1 MPQIFSFSDVSEFR
15 PSQLIPITIFLAT
28 WGDQLT
34 LNYEKAAPPLIL
46 YTTNTVQHCKRDG
59 INSDQHLD
67 VLICPGNPRG
77 ENV

>member
-1 MPQIFSFSDVSEFR
+1 M
-15 PSQLIPITIFLAT
+15 
-28 WGDQLT
+28 GDQLT
-34 LNYEKAAPPLIL
+34 LNYEKASPLIL
-46 YTTNTVQHCKRDG
+46 YTTNTGQHCKRDG